1 MFRGDG
7 IEIEG
12 EGNSRAMFGEGGWQG
27 VWGEGFFGGDGNDIG
42 KGPRE

>member
-12 EGNSRAMFGEGGWQG
+12 EGNSAMFGEGGWQG
-27 VWGEGFFGGDGNDIG
+27 VWGEFFFGGDGNDIG
-42 KGPRE
+42 KGPGE